1 MIKIVADTNIPFLKG
16 ALEEVC
22 QMVYLPGS
30 EIKKEHVKD
39 ADALIVRTRTKC
51 NQELLEGTSVKFI
64 ASATIGF
71 DHIDTDY
78 CRDNGIAWT
87 NAPGCNASSVK
98 QYIASA
104 LAEIIQRE
112 RLKFRDLTIGIIG
125 VGNVGSR
132 IENMA
137 RVLGMNVVLYDPPRQ
152 RKEQLKDFSSL
163 GYLQEVSDIITLHV
177 PLNKKKD
184 RTYHMVDDQFISR
197 MKKGAWIINSSRGEV
212 VDTSALIKA
221 LHADYLSGAVI
232 DVWENEPKI
241 NRQLLEMALLAT
253 PHIAGYSVDGKAKGT
268 SMSVNAV
275 SDFFHLGMD
284 NWYPSGL
291 PKPTHRSMVIDCS
304 ETYEEEVFVKS
315 SRFAYDI
322 VKDSDQLKNIP
333 EKFEKLR
340 IDYPV
345 RREPEALRI
354 KMDHK
359 TDQCAGLLRALGFWI
374 D

>member
-16 ALEEVC
+16 ALEEGC

-177 PLNKKKD
+177 PLNKK
-184 RTYHMVDDQFISR
+184 
-197 MKKGAWIINSSRGEV
+197 
-212 VDTSALIKA
+212 
-221 LHADYLSGAVI
+221 
-232 DVWENEPKI
+232 
-241 NRQLLEMALLAT
+241 
-253 PHIAGYSVDGKAKGT
+253 
-268 SMSVNAV
+268 
-275 SDFFHLGMD
+275 
-284 NWYPSGL
+284 
-291 PKPTHRSMVIDCS
+291 
-304 ETYEEEVFVKS
+304 
-315 SRFAYDI
+315 
-322 VKDSDQLKNIP
+322 
-333 EKFEKLR
+333 
-340 IDYPV
+340 
-345 RREPEALRI
+345 
-354 KMDHK
+354 
-359 TDQCAGLLRALGFWI
+359 
-374 D
+374 

>member
-1 MIKIVADTNIPFLKG
+1 MIKIVADINIPFLKG

-30 EIKKEHVKD
+30 DIKKEHVKD

-71 DHIDTDY
+71 DHIDTEY
-78 CRDNGIAWT
+78 CRDNGIVWT

-98 QYIASA
+98 QYISSA
-104 LAEIIQRE
+104 LAEIIQQE
-112 RLKFRDLTIGIIG
+112 RMRFRDLTIGIIG

-137 RVLGMNVVLYDPPRQ
+137 RVLGMNVLLYDPPRQ
-152 RKEQLKDFSSL
+152 RKEQLKEFSSL
-163 GYLQEVSDIITLHV
+163 VYLQEASDIITLHV
-177 PLNKKKD
+177 PLNLHED
-184 RTYHMVDDQFISR
+184 RTYHMVDDQFLSR

-212 VDTSALIKA
+212 VDTPALIKA
-221 LHADYLSGAVI
+221 LKTHYLSGAVL
-232 DVWENEPKI
+232 DVWENEPRI
-241 NRQLLEMALLAT
+241 NRQLLELALLTT

-275 SDFFHLGMD
+275 SDFFDLGME
-284 NWYPSGL
+284 NWCPSKL
-291 PKPTHRSMVIDCS
+291 PKPTHHTMVIDCR
-304 ETYEEEVFVKS
+304 ETYEEEIFIKS

-322 VKDSDQLKNIP
+322 VKDSDQLKNNP

-340 IDYPV
+340 SNYPV
-345 RREPEALRI
+345 RREPEVLRV
-354 KMDHK
+354 KMNHK

>member
-1 MIKIVADTNIPFLKG
+1 MKIVADKNIPFLKG
-16 ALEEVC
+16 ALDQIC

-71 DHIDTDY
+71 DHIDTEF
-78 CRDNGIAWT
+78 CRDNRIAWT

-104 LAEIIQRE
+104 LAEIIQRKK
-112 RLKFRDLTIGIIG
+112 LKFRDITIGIIG

-132 IENMA
+132 IEHMA
-137 RVLGMNVVLYDPPRQ
+137 RVLGMNVLLYDPPRQ
-152 RKEQLKDFSSL
+152 RKEQLKEFASL
-163 GYLQEVSDIITLHV
+163 AYLQEFSDIITLHV
-177 PLNKKKD
+177 PLNLRED
-184 RTYHMVDDQFISR
+184 RTFHMVDDPFLSR

-212 VDTSALIKA
+212 IDTPALIKA
-221 LHADYLSGAVI
+221 LHTDHLSGAVI
-232 DVWENEPKI
+232 DVWENEPRI
-241 NRQLLEMALLAT
+241 NRQLLEMALLTT

-268 SMSVNAV
+268 SMSVNAG

-284 NWYPSGL
+284 NWYPSRL
-291 PKPTHRSMVIDCS
+291 PKPASDSMVIDCS
-304 ETYEEEVFVKS
+304 ETLEEEIFIQS

-322 VKDSDQLKNIP
+322 VRDSDELKNNP

-340 IDYPV
+340 SNYPV
-345 RREPEALRI
+345 RREPENLRV
-354 KMDHK
+354 KMNQK